1 LEENILR
8 TMYVLSLPR
17 HASCPVGLGVSCS
30 ADRNIKGKSLK
41 TEFCRAIRGESAR
54 LLPDT
59 APHLE
64 PAVDIDLNQ
73 PMADL

>member
-1 LEENILR
+1 
-8 TMYVLSLPR
+8 MLPLV
-17 HASCPVGLGVSCS
+17 PGLFRS
-30 ADRNIKGKSLK
+30 ADRNIKEKSLK
-41 TEFCRAIRGESAR
+41 TEFCRAIRVNPAR

-73 PMADL
+73 PMADI